1 MNIGIFIYNNAEVLD
16 FSGPF
21 EVFSTAKR
29 LSNCPWNIF
38 FIAEH
43 LQPIVARGGMQVIP
57 HYHFAHHPPIDVLMV
72 VGGVHTEEQTKPA
85 VQRWISQV
93 APSAR
98 YVTSVCTGAFLLAS
112 AGVIAQHK
120 VTTHWEDAEELARQ
134 FPKLI
139 VDRQAR
145 WVQDGNV
152 VTSAGISAGIDM
164 SLFLVSAL
172 ADRRLADMTAKQ
184 MDYRWIDG

>member
-1 MNIGIFIYNNAEVLD
+1 MNIGIYIYDNAEVLD

-29 LSNCPWNIF
+29 LNNLPWKVF
-38 FIAEH
+38 FVAEH
-43 LQPIVARGGMQVIP
+43 AKPIEARGGMKVIP
-57 HYHFAHHPPIDVLMV
+57 HYDFTHHPPIDVLMV
-72 VGGVHTEEQTKPA
+72 VGGVHTLEQTKPA
-85 VQRWISQV
+85 VALWISQV
-93 APSAR
+93 APQAR

-112 AGVIAQHK
+112 AGVIAQQK

-134 FPKLI
+134 FPKLM

-145 WVQDGNV
+145 WVQDGHV

-164 SLFLVSAL
+164 ALFLVSEL
-172 ADRRLADMTAKQ
+172 AGRRLAQLTAKQ
-184 MDYRWIDG
+184 MDYRWVD